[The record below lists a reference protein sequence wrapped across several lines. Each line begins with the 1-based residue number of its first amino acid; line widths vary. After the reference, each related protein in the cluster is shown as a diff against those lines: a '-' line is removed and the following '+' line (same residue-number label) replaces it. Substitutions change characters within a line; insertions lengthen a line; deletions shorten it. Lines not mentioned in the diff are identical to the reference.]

1 MEKLWNLDDLKKKID
16 EFKENIFEDESIDDI
31 IKQLQSFYNSY
42 NIIVLNIGNI
52 PIFRVR
58 KLESNE
64 EHNNIKCLWAPPPEC
79 VDKIGR
85 SNDIGESLFYAAFDP
100 LTAILEARIIEGD
113 EFSIAVYLLNQKDDW
128 DLSSIVIQ
136 TPKLDI
142 FGKSELEEYSI
153 MLSKFMVDEFTK
165 EVEKGQ
171 EYLYKKSCAIS
182 KILLKIPYKDS
193 IVYPSIQNKNKTNI
207 VISEEKAKDR
217 IKIMSVLKCK
227 LIKIKEN
234 NIAKVEIISTANA
247 NHLNDTLEYEPCPID
262 NFKMDI
268 THDTWVK
275 NNMNFHDP
283 FSHENITSAEDIR
296 KNILKKRD

>member
-1 MEKLWNLDDLKKKID
+1 MEKLWNLDDLKNKIE

-42 NIIVLNIGNI
+42 NIIGLNVGNI
-52 PIFRVR
+52 LIFRVR
-58 KLESNE
+58 KLEFNE
-64 EHNNIKCLWAPPPEC
+64 EHNNINCLWAPPPEC

-85 SNDIGESLFYAAFDP
+85 SNDISESLFYAAFDP
-100 LTAILEARIIEGD
+100 LTSILEARITEGD
-113 EFSIAVYLLNQKDDW
+113 EFSIAVYLLDQKDDW
-128 DLSSIVIQ
+128 DLSSVVIQ
-136 TPKLDI
+136 TPKSNILE
-142 FGKSELEEYSI
+142 KSELKEYSI

-182 KILLKIPYKDS
+182 KILLQLPYKDS

-207 VISEEKAKDR
+207 VMTEEKAKDR
-217 IKIMSVLKCK
+217 IKLKSVLKCK

-234 NIAKVEIISTANA
+234 NIAEVEIISIANV
-247 NHLNDTLEYEPCPID
+247 NHLIDTLEYEPSPID

-275 NNMNFHDP
+275 KNMNFSET
-283 FSHENITSAEDIR
+283 FSHEIYHHQ
-296 KNILKKRD
+296 KR